1 MSITL
6 ARVVNEQTLPQG
18 ISRDGSILLDK
29 IDKSQGNSEQP
40 PYAQVAKQK
49 LYVPYAN
56 PADPVVQGYVDLVQ
70 TDEVLLQ
77 LDPVEGSIGGLA
89 NTTPPRV
96 SVTLFDSAL
105 IAAPVITTADA
116 DTPGGDDLTITG
128 TTFLSVSP
136 DRTRVLITTPG
147 GVTQIVEE
155 ADFDTHT
162 ATSIVILAA
171 DINGSI
177 APGWTVQVFANSQ
190 FSNEATTV

>member
-1 MSITL
+1 MSIIL

-18 ISRDGSILLDK
+18 LSRDGSILLDK

-40 PYAQVAKQK
+40 PYAQVPKQT

-56 PADPVVQGYVDLVQ
+56 PVDPAVQGYVDLVQ

-77 LDPVEGSIGGLA
+77 LDPEGSIGGLA

-96 SVTLFDSAL
+96 SVTLVDSAL
-105 IAAPVITTADA
+105 VAAPVVTGAAADA
-116 DTPGGDDLTITG
+116 PGAGDITIDG

-136 DRTRVLITTPG
+136 DRTRVYLTNAG
-147 GVTQIVEE
+147 GAVQIIEE

-162 ATSIVILAA
+162 ATQIIILAA
-171 DINGSI
+171 KIAGSV
-177 APGWTVQVFANSQ
+177 AAGWKAQVFANSKY
-190 FSNEATTV
+190 SNLFTVT

>member
-40 PYAQVAKQK
+40 PYAQVPKQK
-49 LYVPYAN
+49 LYVPFAN
-56 PADPVVQGYVDLVQ
+56 PADAGVKGYVDLVQ

-77 LDPVEGSIGGLA
+77 LEPDGSIGGLA
-89 NTTPPRV
+89 NTVPPRV

-105 IAAPVITTADA
+105 VAAPVITAADA
-116 DTPGGDDLTITG
+116 DTPGADDLTIDG

-136 DRTRVLITTPG
+136 DRTRVYITNPS
-147 GVTQIVEE
+147 GVTQIVEQV
-155 ADFDTHT
+155 DFDTHT
-162 ATSIVILAA
+162 ATQIVILAA
-171 DINGSI
+171 NIDGSI
-177 APGWTVQVFANSQ
+177 APGWTVRVFANSK
-190 FSNEATTV
+190 FSNEAVTV